1 MFRRGGARFTISRL
15 FPCPVRNLGPACLAA
30 SQRASILRNTQ
41 SPFLHRPTR
50 RRLLI
55 TGTIWPLLACV
66 GAAHAQSKAPG
77 GKPVRVGM
85 LSAGRVSG
93 PQIYP
98 KLFVE
103 TLRELGWVEGRN
115 VVYDRVFAEGD
126 FSRLPALAADL
137 VARKP
142 DLVYANNNPTALAA
156 HGKTRTIPIV
166 FSSALDPIGAGLVQ
180 GLARPG
186 GNATGV
192 ANIGPELAAKRMQ
205 VLRDVFPTIQRVGV
219 LITSTGRSPQGTSD
233 RGLKAVEE
241 TVGATVKVIP
251 AKANTAAELD
261 AAFSLLAENRV
272 EAVLLTQTA
281 LFMTERKRVLELTTK
296 HRLPVMGYRT
306 AFADD
311 GALMSYSEV
320 LEEQVRRAAHI
331 ADKILRGAKP
341 ADIPVE
347 QPTKFEL
354 IINLKTARALG
365 IAIPERL
372 LLQADRVIE

>member
-1 MFRRGGARFTISRL
+1 MIRHSGARFGVSCLTRL
-15 FPCPVRNLGPACLAA
+15 SGRVWKDSAITPGSYGEQCVNRKSTAA
-30 SQRASILRNTQ
+30 IPGA
-41 SPFLHRPTR
+41 R
-50 RRLLI
+50 RRQFLVAAAA
-55 TGTIWPLLACV
+55 WPALAWFGV
-66 GAAHAQSKAPG
+66 ARAQSKAQT
-77 GKPVRVGM
+77 GKTMRVGM
-85 LSAGRVSG
+85 LSAGRTSG
-93 PQIYP
+93 PQTYS

-115 VVYDRVFAEGD
+115 VVYDRVFSEGD
-126 FSRLPALAADL
+126 FSLLPALAADL

-156 HGKTRTIPIV
+156 HGKTRTIPII
-166 FSSALDPIGAGLVQ
+166 FSAALDPIGAGLVQ
-180 GLARPG
+180 SLARPG

-205 VLRDVFPTIQRVGV
+205 VLRDAFPKIQRVGV
-219 LITSTGRSPQGTSD
+219 LMTSTGRARGTSAE
-233 RGLKAVEE
+233 GLKAVEE

-261 AAFSLLAENRV
+261 AAFSLLVENRV

-281 LFMTERKRVLELTTK
+281 LFMTERKRVLELAAK
-296 HRLPVMGYRT
+296 HRMPVMGYRT

-311 GALMSYSEV
+311 GALMSYSEL

-341 ADIPVE
+341 AEIPVE
-347 QPTKFEL
+347 QPTQFEL
-354 IINLKTARALG
+354 VINLKTAKALG
-365 IAIPERL
+365 IAIPEKVL
-372 LLQADRVIE
+372 LRADRVIE